1 MGSTVRELEVVVRT
15 VNAEHHAV
23 EAFMILEASD
33 DAKTKTLTVHRLGS
47 CEIADRSGNAKVMR
61 FFHSFD

>member
-1 MGSTVRELEVVVRT
+1 MASTARELKVVVCT
-15 VNAEHHAV
+15 VNAEHDAV
-23 EAFMILEASD
+23 KARMILEAPD